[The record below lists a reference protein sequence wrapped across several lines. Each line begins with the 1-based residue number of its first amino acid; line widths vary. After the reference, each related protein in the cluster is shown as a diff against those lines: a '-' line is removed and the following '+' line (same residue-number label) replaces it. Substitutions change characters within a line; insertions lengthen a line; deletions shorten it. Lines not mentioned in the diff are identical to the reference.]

1 MFDLMP
7 LTTAAV
13 ELARELAPA
22 VDVMFDNAWKIRA
35 LVAELPAHAADRR
48 DWPAIVTNQSK
59 TPWARPP

>member
-22 VDVMFDNAWKIRA
+22 VDVMFDNAWKEVTA
-35 LVAELPAHAADRR
+35 KCQAMTCMWFAHRSGV
-48 DWPAIVTNQSK
+48 WGG
-59 TPWARPP
+59 